1 MDKRSL
7 AGYSPWVRK
16 ESDTTER
23 LHFHWHHSCEYK
35 CVLQALPQREEAI
48 GEELTPVQLLS
59 QEVGRLS
66 RALGPTLSNGVQG
79 GGCVA
84 WAGGQWPTPSTGPAS
99 SEPPFCVHRTPPLGR
114 S

>member
-23 LHFHWHHSCEYK
+23 LHFHWHRSCEYK

-84 WAGGQWPTPSTGPAS
+84 
-99 SEPPFCVHRTPPLGR
+99 
-114 S
+114 